1 MASSPCDCSPPA
13 SCNKCKNRQGNTTIV
28 QLSPSTQSSTI
39 VFNTP
44 TTAAAAANPPG
55 MIIFL
60 SRDLA

>member
-13 SCNKCKNRQGNTTIV
+13 SCNKCRRGNTTIV

-44 TTAAAAANPPG
+44 TTAAAAAANPPG
-55 MIIFL
+55 MIIFF
-60 SRDLA
+60 SSD